1 MKKPIIRE
9 LKNINVTLSTF
20 NGYADSFEVNS
31 IFSDKDIIIRIKLL
45 KVAFKAS

>member
-9 LKNINVTLSTF
+9 LKNINITLSTF

-31 IFSDKDIIIRIKLL
+31 IFSDKDIIIIKLL

>member
-9 LKNINVTLSTF
+9 LENVNVTLLTF

-31 IFSDKDIIIRIKLL
+31 IFSDKGITIRIK
-45 KVAFKAS
+45 